1 MRNQKGEID
10 WYLVGVVLC
19 AALIVLVFVAT
30 NQKQQNDME
39 NFMNGCLQDK
49 KQYECDVLWSQ
60 TDASKQMRDLA
71 IGAAAGAAIGAASSR
86 R

>member
-10 WYLVGVVLC
+10 WLLVGAVLC
-19 AALIVLVFVAT
+19 AALIVLAFVAT
-30 NQKQQNDME
+30 NQKQQNDMA